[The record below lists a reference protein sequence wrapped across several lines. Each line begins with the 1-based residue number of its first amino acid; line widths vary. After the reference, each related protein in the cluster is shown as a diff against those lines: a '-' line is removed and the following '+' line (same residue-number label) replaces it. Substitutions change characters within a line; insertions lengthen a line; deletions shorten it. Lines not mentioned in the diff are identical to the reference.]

1 MISKASFTRL
11 LSLLSLSALL
21 LSPGATALRAGAPP
35 EKDPAAKDGSKESNS
50 SPKAPSAE
58 ERIGT
63 LEETIRVLEA
73 RLKELE
79 ARGTKVETEPAAAKP
94 APAAE
99 VKPEAAATATEPPKA
114 DAPPPVGNRQS
125 FFDKVEFSGFADT
138 YYGYNFNRP
147 ASRKNGLRNFDFN
160 HNQFSLNLLEFA
172 MEKKAEPVG
181 FRFDLNFGDTAK
193 WVHLAE
199 PGGTDVYQYVQQA
212 YFSYKAPVGKGLT
225 IDFGKFVT
233 QHGAEVIESKDNW
246 NYSRSILF
254 AWAIPYYHFGTRLT
268 YPLHEKLTVAGYV
281 VNGWNDVV
289 DNNSGKTFGFQAVVK
304 PASRLTIVQNYMVR
318 KEQPN
323 NVLDRRH
330 LIDTTVTLAVTPSFS
345 LMANYDYGMDRL
357 LGERVRWQGIAGYA
371 RFQVTPVFAIAPRFE
386 WYDDPHGFT
395 TGLGQTLKEATLTT
409 EFKLRGSILARAE
422 YRRDWSDLP
431 FFEKRTGPLSKNQ
444 TTATLALI
452 YVLGQE
458 P

>member
-1 MISKASFTRL
+1 MATKSSVIRF
-11 LSLLSLSALL
+11 LSLLLLSALVL
-21 LSPGATALRAGAPP
+21 YPGVGPLRAGPTT
-35 EKDPAAKDGSKESNS
+35 EKDSAAKDGLKDSSS

-58 ERIGT
+58 ERIGS

-73 RLKELE
+73 RIKELE
-79 ARGTKVETEPAAAKP
+79 ARGSKVEADPVAAKS

-99 VKPEAAATATEPPKA
+99 VKPEPGTAATEPPKTGP
-114 DAPPPVGNRQS
+114 PPPVGNRQS
-125 FFDKVEFSGFADT
+125 FFDKIEFSGFADT

-147 ASRKNGLRNFDFN
+147 ASRKNSLRNFDFN

-193 WVHLAE
+193 WVHSVE
-199 PGGTDVYQYVQQA
+199 PGGSDVYQYVQQA
-212 YFSYKAPVGKGLT
+212 YFSYKAPMGKGLT

-233 QHGAEVIESKDNW
+233 QHGAEVIETKDNW

-254 AWAIPYYHFGTRLT
+254 SWAIPYYHFGTRLT
-268 YPLHEKLTVAGYV
+268 YPLSDKLAVAGYV

-289 DNNSGKTFGFQAVVK
+289 DNNSGKTVGFQAVVK
-304 PASRLTIVQNYMVR
+304 PSSRLTIIQNYMVG

-323 NVLDRRH
+323 NVLDLRH
-330 LIDTTVTLAVTPSFS
+330 LVDTTVTFAVTPSFS

-357 LGERVRWQGIAGYA
+357 LGERVRWQGFAGYA
-371 RFQVTPVFAIAPRFE
+371 RFQVTPVFAIAPRIE

-409 EFKLRGSILARAE
+409 EFKLRGGILARAE

-431 FFEKRTGPLSKNQ
+431 FFEKRGGLLSKSQN
-444 TTATLALI
+444 TATLGLI